1 MSSTTAECERCRD
14 GDLNNHWDHRTKVTF
29 QTMYDR
35 VKFLLENKQ
44 KKDLQGWKKELQGA
58 MRELLA
64 KHIGDS
70 LYSAYRKLKSYQ
82 FGFSSRT
89 RNWSTNCQDK
99 SCFRRFKSLPPKRWP
114 GRAKSFQMGLQ
125 RKLYRLP
132 CKQTEF
138 VERRRYSRVFRG
150 SREWRT
156 IYRGLGK
163 SARPRWT
170 QISACKGR
178 GRCVQKA
185 YLYVLVA
192 VYSTAN
198 GCWQNTQW
206 NIQADP

>member
-1 MSSTTAECERCRD
+1 MSSATAECKRCRD

-29 QTMYDR
+29 QTIYNR
-35 VKFLLENKQ
+35 VKFLLENKLRKW
-44 KKDLQGWKKELQGA
+44 KKDPQAAKKEPQGA

-89 RNWSTNCQDK
+89 RNRSTNCQDK
-99 SCFRRFKSLPPKRWP
+99 SCFRRVKSLPPKRWP

-125 RKLYRLP
+125 WKLYRLP

-138 VERRRYSRVFRG
+138 VERTPYSRVFRG
-150 SREWRT
+150 SREWRI

-170 QISACKGR
+170 
-178 GRCVQKA
+178 
-185 YLYVLVA
+185 
-192 VYSTAN
+192 
-198 GCWQNTQW
+198 
-206 NIQADP
+206 